1 MAGKIRKAARK
12 YRKIGNISAQLA
24 SIRESSKHQESRYIR
39 ESNSSKKN
47 TMESILVGNLFMV
60 SQIQSNEAIGMQKAQ
75 KYQCSPASSLLW
87 MHWSSLKDGVRSE
100 NEQERLLENLF
111 FFFLFEKM
119 LQWAYL
125 NHESVKVEYSKRSSN
140 FTHFL

>member
-1 MAGKIRKAARK
+1 MAGKIRKAAQK

-24 SIRESSKHQESRYIR
+24 SIRESSEHQESRYIR

-60 SQIQSNEAIGMQKAQ
+60 SQIQSNETIGMQKAQ
-75 KYQCSPASSLLW
+75 KYQYSHASNLLW

-100 NEQERLLENLF
+100 NEPERLLENLF
-111 FFFLFEKM
+111 FFFF
-119 LQWAYL
+119 
-125 NHESVKVEYSKRSSN
+125 SKKCYNGHISTMSP
-140 FTHFL
+140 

>member
-1 MAGKIRKAARK
+1 
-12 YRKIGNISAQLA
+12 
-24 SIRESSKHQESRYIR
+24 
-39 ESNSSKKN
+39 
-47 TMESILVGNLFMV
+47 
-60 SQIQSNEAIGMQKAQ
+60 MQKSQ

-111 FFFLFEKM
+111 LFFSKKM

-125 NHESVKVEYSKRSSN
+125 NHEYVKVEYSKRSSN
-140 FTHFL
+140 ITHIL